1 MSERI
6 INVNT
11 AEQYKKD
18 YKLYALYVCRHRV
31 TIDLRDGLK
40 PVVRKILYSAF
51 TFKSKTKYPNTTKS
65 AQIVGDVMAN
75 YHPHGDCIHGS
86 TLLYG
91 VDGSMCKIE
100 DLYNGGINSLMIL
113 AVDPVTLK
121 SIPALAYAIRIGQ
134 HTNRIYHI
142 KFSNGYKLSCTSNH
156 PIMMANGEWVKAE
169 DIVPGMVP
177 MTNSIRLST
186 IDSSPTQD
194 IVITGVEVEELA
206 EPIPMYDF
214 TVDGFENML
223 IPMGNKFV
231 DECLPMLCIHNSGI
245 YGAMKPMSN
254 EFEIYIPLLNKQGSW
269 GDKFG
274 KSPAAMRYT
283 EAGLSQFSQEYLL
296 KDLYDTPNCVDW
308 LNTFNNDGKE
318 PECLPAAVPIA
329 LIEGTFGI
337 AVGFKVEIPKHN
349 INEVIDATIRLIRNK
364 DSKVTLIPDHCQPC
378 EIVDTDFDTISNT
391 GHGSYT
397 VRGIIEK
404 GEFSGEPSLF
414 LKSAPDLIYLQGVKD
429 NIEKLII
436 SKKLINVTRMDN
448 HNDELVIRF
457 KRGTDLAYA
466 KQLIYQYTR
475 METTCRVNFEVLD
488 NMVPMRMSYK
498 SYILQWLEFRK
509 FTKFRLYCNRLQMI
523 STKIHTIEPF
533 VKIARSNDI
542 FDIINMIKNKD
553 ISEEE
558 LMEILIK
565 KYDITD
571 LQAKFILNVRIKDL
585 SESFFKSHLEEYNKL
600 EVERAHYM
608 ELLTNENAIEE
619 DIVQELTECKR
630 KYNKKRNCRIISKGE
645 AGGIPSGSFKMI
657 FTQNNFIKKIP
668 VNESIPTFKNDAPK
682 FIIPG
687 DNAENLIIFN
697 EMGKCFK
704 LPIHKIPFSD
714 KRSNG
719 IDVRLLIKNCTS
731 NINAV
736 MYEPKLKDFI
746 NKLHKYYIVTLTRN
760 GYIKKMDIDDFMS
773 ANASGLIYAK
783 LDDGDYIKDVMI
795 ISESSDVVV
804 YSTNNASRF
813 SMEAVPY
820 LKRATRGNKT
830 MNTEVDGLSIIKK
843 NTTDI
848 IVVTK
853 KGFVN
858 RFSPVALLSSDR
870 TSKSSKVIKLSKGD
884 EILSVFGLS
893 NMDTL
898 IINAAS
904 GRVTIPVDTIPIG
917 SSIGGGTKMVPNK
930 GDTIISCGFFHN
942 KS

>member
-40 PVVRKILYSAF
+40 PVARKILFSAF

-65 AQIVGDVMAN
+65 AQIVGDVMGN
-75 YHPHGDCIHGS
+75 YHPHGD
-86 TLLYG
+86 T
-91 VDGSMCKIE
+91 
-100 DLYNGGINSLMIL
+100 
-113 AVDPVTLK
+113 
-121 SIPALAYAIRIGQ
+121 
-134 HTNRIYHI
+134 
-142 KFSNGYKLSCTSNH
+142 
-156 PIMMANGEWVKAE
+156 
-169 DIVPGMVP
+169 
-177 MTNSIRLST
+177 
-186 IDSSPTQD
+186 
-194 IVITGVEVEELA
+194 
-206 EPIPMYDF
+206 
-214 TVDGFENML
+214 
-223 IPMGNKFV
+223 
-231 DECLPMLCIHNSGI
+231 GI

-254 EFEIYIPLLNKQGSW
+254 DFEIYIPLLNKQGSW

-308 LNTFNNDGKE
+308 LNTFNEDGRE

-349 INEVIDATIRLIRNK
+349 INEVIDATIRLIRNR

-378 EIVDTDFDTISNT
+378 EIVETDFDSISNT

-397 VRGIIEK
+397 VRGIIEE
-404 GEFSGEPSLF
+404 GEFGGEPSLF
-414 LKSAPDLIYLQGVKD
+414 LKSAPDLIYLQGIKD
-429 NIEKLII
+429 TIEKLIVG
-436 SKKLINVTRMDN
+436 KKLINVTRMDN
-448 HNDELVIRF
+448 HNDELVVRF
-457 KRGTDLAYA
+457 KRGTDLSYA

-509 FTKFRLYCNRLQMI
+509 FTKFRLYCNKLQI
-523 STKIHTIEPF
+523 VSTRIHTIEPF

-565 KYDITD
+565 RYDITD
-571 LQAKFILNVRIKDL
+571 LQARFILNVKIKDL
-585 SESFFKSHLEEYNKL
+585 SESFFKSHLEEYHKL
-600 EVERAHYM
+600 EIERDRYM
-608 ELLTNENAIEE
+608 ELLTNDNAIEE
-619 DIVQELTECKR
+619 DIVQELIECKR
-630 KYNKKRNCRIISKGE
+630 KYSKKRNCRIISKGE

-668 VNESIPTFKNDAPK
+668 MNEPIPTFKNDAPK
-682 FIIPG
+682 FIVPG
-687 DNAENLIIFN
+687 DNAENLVIFN

-719 IDVRLLIKNCTS
+719 IDVRLLVKNCTS

-736 MYEPKLKDFI
+736 MYEPILKDFI

-760 GYIKKMDIDDFMS
+760 GYIKKMDIDDFLS

-783 LDDGDYIKDVMI
+783 LDDGDYVKDVMI

-804 YSTNNASRF
+804 YSTNKASRF
-813 SMEAVPY
+813 SMNVVPY

-830 MNTEVDGLSIIKK
+830 LPETVDGLSIIK
-843 NTTDI
+843 NDTTDI
-848 IVVTK
+848 VVVTK
-853 KGFVN
+853 KGFIN
-858 RFSPVALLSSDR
+858 RFTPVALLSSDR
-870 TSKSSKVIKLSKGD
+870 TSKASKVIKLSKGD

-893 NMDTL
+893 NIDTL
-898 IINAAS
+898 VINAAS
-904 GRVTIPVDTIPIG
+904 GRVTIPVDNIPVG
-917 SSIGGGTKMVPNK
+917 SSVGGGTKMIPNK
-930 GDTIISCGFFHN
+930 GDVIISCGFIHN
-942 KS
+942 KPKEV